1 MTIRHVTVGVDGSLI
16 AVRALDRAAEEALLR
31 GAPLDIVYAVPDPDE
46 AGPVLASAAARV
58 RERHPGLPVTASVFQ
73 GGPVQALARHGRDAA
88 LTVIGTRSLGS
99 LAGLLFGSVSLRLA
113 AHTRGPLLVV
123 RGNYRA
129 AGRSEVLLG
138 LEDEADMD
146 AAAFAFAE
154 AQRRGLRL
162 RVVHAGPRYRPA
174 ASLPAL
180 VAADQVRDGA
190 GPQAQT
196 EPFYR
201 AVLWP
206 GHGSSIP
213 GSRCRPAGSAPTG
226 CVHCWRRRVMPPS
239 WWSVLA
245 ATRTASVRGRG
256 PSPPSS
262 CITPTARSRSSER
275 ASENDV
281 RVVRS

>member
-1 MTIRHVTVGVDGSLI
+1 MTTRHVIVGVDGSLI

-31 GAPLDIVYAVPDPDE
+31 GAPLDIVYAVSDPDE

-58 RERHPGLPVTASVFQ
+58 RERHPGLPVTASAFQ
-73 GGPVQALARHGRDAA
+73 GGPVQALARHGQDAA
-88 LTVIGTRSLGS
+88 LTVIGTRGLGG

-113 AHTRGPLLVV
+113 ARTRGPLLVV

-174 ASLPAL
+174 PSLPAP
-180 VAADQVRDGA
+180 VTADRVRDGA

-196 EPFYR
+196 EPSPPCR
-201 AVLWP
+201 AVTGSREQCPGVAVQARTVGSNRMRALLEATRDAAVVVVGSGSHSHRIGPWP
-206 GHGSSIP
+206 GP
-213 GSRCRPAGSAPTG
+213 
-226 CVHCWRRRVMPPS
+226 
-239 WWSVLA
+239 LA
-245 ATRTASVRGRG
+245 AFLLHHSHCPVT
-256 PSPPSS
+256 
-262 CITPTARSRSSER
+262 
-275 ASENDV
+275 
-281 RVVRS
+281 VV